1 MFRKLRARKY
11 FAQFVFREWHLS
23 KDNVPKDVV
32 RFTASVVQHSGAT
45 YPRIKVSGQTA
56 TPQSRKLFYCSSS
69 ENHSLLV
76 RRANGAEYKS
86 NATTDTSFV
95 WQQQQQRRSVHTS
108 IRLQKHVVSV
118 FPFNFQLEHCNEL
131 FQFVGCPSLYPCSNF
146 FFHNSLLHR
155 KTWSPATD
163 IPLRRT
169 T

>member
-1 MFRKLRARKY
+1 MNYCCEKKCSGNCAPGSISRNSCFVNGIYLKIMFLKM
-11 FAQFVFREWHLS
+11 
-23 KDNVPKDVV
+23 
-32 RFTASVVQHSGAT
+32 
-45 YPRIKVSGQTA
+45 RIKVSGQTA

-146 FFHNSLLHR
+146 FPHHSLLHR